1 MLVVGGAAVTTPVR
15 TAFDIGRWVPPP
27 QSVIFL
33 DSLMAATGLELDAV
47 SAFASLRPGCR
58 GIRVLLDALGRVDG
72 GAESPQET
80 RTRLLLIDAGLP
92 KPTTQIDIRDARGRF
107 VARID
112 MGWERW
118 RVGVEYEG
126 VQHWLDERQRTR
138 DIERY
143 EDLQQCDWHIVRVNS
158 EQLRR
163 RPDEVVRRV
172 RAKLREAGAPV

>member
-15 TAFDIGRWVPPP
+15 TAFDIGRWIPPP

-33 DSLMAATGLELDAV
+33 DSLVAATGLERDAV

-172 RAKLREAGAPV
+172 RAKLREAGAPI